1 MDPARGRLEG
11 DRNGVTLAPW
21 DYLLLPFN
29 QHQFPDLF
37 WPVVVA
43 SAALLIVQVVL
54 YNVRSRALH
63 RFEPLVTMQE
73 WLLWTGFCTFGLL
86 LIMCLFQWYFL
97 FVLVTI
103 VIGVACYVWVRFRHW
118 PPEIAGYNQQLRRAR
133 FFSQARYK
141 HPEAT
146 IRTRRRRRRR

>member
-1 MDPARGRLEG
+1 M
-11 DRNGVTLAPW
+11 
-21 DYLLLPFN
+21 
-29 QHQFPDLF
+29 
-37 WPVVVA
+37 VA
-43 SAALLIVQVVL
+43 SAALLVVQIVL

-86 LIMCLFQWYFL
+86 LIMSLFQWYFL
-97 FVLVTI
+97 FVLTTI

-146 IRTRRRRRRR
+146 IRTRRRRRRH